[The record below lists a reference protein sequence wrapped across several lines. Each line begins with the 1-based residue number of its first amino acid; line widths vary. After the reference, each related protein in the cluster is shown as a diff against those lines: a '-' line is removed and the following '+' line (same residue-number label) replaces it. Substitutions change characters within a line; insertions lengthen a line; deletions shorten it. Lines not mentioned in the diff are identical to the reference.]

1 MHLKKQIADI
11 KKHISLK
18 DTTLAGDI
26 VLVATPQ
33 GFFYAI
39 VLDISPDYKKDWYA
53 VCYTAL
59 VLPPVNVTW
68 KLRGPQ
74 MCGEIFTINGEEHF
88 MQAVVFDIQGLKNL
102 SREHNKTE
110 ETQRSTDKVVP
121 FIPRK

>member
-1 MHLKKQIADI
+1 MHLKNQLADI

-18 DTTLAGDI
+18 NTTLTGDI

-53 VCYTAL
+53 VNFTAL
-59 VLPPVNVTW
+59 VLPPVTVTW
-68 KLRGPQ
+68 KLRDPQ

-88 MQAVVFDIQGLKNL
+88 MQAVKFDIFGLKNSACEDSTAEL
-102 SREHNKTE
+102 TPHC
-110 ETQRSTDKVVP
+110 TDKVVP